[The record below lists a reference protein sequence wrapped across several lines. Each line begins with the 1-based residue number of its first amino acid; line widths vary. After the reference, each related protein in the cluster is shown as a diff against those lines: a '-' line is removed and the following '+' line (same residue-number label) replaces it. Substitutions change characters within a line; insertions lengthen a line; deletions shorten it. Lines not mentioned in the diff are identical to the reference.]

1 MREFDRSERIGA
13 ELRRELVAIL
23 RDEVRDPR
31 LHRVT
36 LQEVRVSRDLSW
48 AKVYF
53 TCFPLDEGSHEQA
66 RLLNGKLAGFLRAQL
81 ARRVRLRTI
90 PQLHFEHDESIAR
103 GEHLTQL
110 IDDALGGGHG
120 ADATADLASGEG
132 QAQNQFQAQIMAPP
146 VGYPE
151 GGDTEPAWG
160 VQGTGMRCPVP
171 DAGSSGG

>member
-1 MREFDRSERIGA
+1 MKEFDRTERIGA

-36 LQEVRVSRDLSW
+36 LQEVRVNRDLSW

-53 TCFPLDEGSHEQA
+53 TCFPLDEGSQEQA

-90 PQLHFEHDESIAR
+90 PQLHFEHDESISR

-110 IDDALGGGHG
+110 IDEA
-120 ADATADLASGEG
+120 LASGQEVGTAADVAEG
-132 QAQNQFQAQIMAPP
+132 AGPVAAMTPAVGNPAGVDSEPSRDERGIGGRSSAPID
-146 VGYPE
+146 GA
-151 GGDTEPAWG
+151 GGG
-160 VQGTGMRCPVP
+160 
-171 DAGSSGG
+171 

>member
-1 MREFDRSERIGA
+1 MKEFDRTERIGA

-36 LQEVRVSRDLSW
+36 LQEVRVNRDLSW

-53 TCFPLDEGSHEQA
+53 TCFPLDEGSQEQA

-81 ARRVRLRTI
+81 ARRLRLRTI
-90 PQLHFEHDESIAR
+90 PQLHFEHDESISR

-110 IDDALGGGHG
+110 IDEA
-120 ADATADLASGEG
+120 LASGQEVGTAADVAEG
-132 QAQNQFQAQIMAPP
+132 AGPVAAMTPAVGNPAGVDSEPSRDERGIGGRSSAPID
-146 VGYPE
+146 GA
-151 GGDTEPAWG
+151 GGG
-160 VQGTGMRCPVP
+160 
-171 DAGSSGG
+171 

>member
-1 MREFDRSERIGA
+1 MKEFDRTERIGA

-36 LQEVRVSRDLSW
+36 LQEVRVNRDLSW

-53 TCFPLDEGSHEQA
+53 TCFPLDEGSQEQA

-103 GEHLTQL
+103 GEHLTHL
-110 IDDALGGGHG
+110 IDEA
-120 ADATADLASGEG
+120 LASGQG
-132 QAQNQFQAQIMAPP
+132 GASADSAQDAGPVAAMTPAVGNPAGGDVGPSRDEPGGGERGSAPP
-146 VGYPE
+146 
-151 GGDTEPAWG
+151 AS
-160 VQGTGMRCPVP
+160 TGR
-171 DAGSSGG
+171 G